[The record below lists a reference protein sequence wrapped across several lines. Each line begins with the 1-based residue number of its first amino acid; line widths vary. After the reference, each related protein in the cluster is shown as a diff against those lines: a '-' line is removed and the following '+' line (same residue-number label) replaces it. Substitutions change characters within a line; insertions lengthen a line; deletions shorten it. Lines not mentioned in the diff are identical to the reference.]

1 MLKDQSSFYPNLEP
15 IPNVEYSNL
24 EPISNVEPTNQAL
37 QNNVNEDLSQLSNQV
52 PINRGKICGCN
63 ITHI

>member
-1 MLKDQSSFYPNLEP
+1 VLKDQSSFYPNLEP
-15 IPNVEYSNL
+15 IPNVEYPNL
-24 EPISNVEPTNQAL
+24 EPIPNVEPTNQAL

-52 PINRGKICGCN
+52 PINRGKICCCN

>member
-15 IPNVEYSNL
+15 IP
-24 EPISNVEPTNQAL
+24 NVEPTNQAL
-37 QNNVNEDLSQLSNQV
+37 QNNVNEDLSQLGNQV
-52 PINRGKICGCN
+52 PINRGNICGCN